1 MAISLL
7 VYVTIF
13 SGQLYFRR
21 SYFSTFLRS
30 NYFDATVIFQSSY
43 FFKAAAFLRSSFFR
57 TVTEYLL
64 LQNETSTGKRKFL
77 RKRNCLGQ
85 LLSGTATF
93 LPEELFRIKI
103 STVELLF
110 WSRYFCTASTF
121 SEELHFGKS

>member
-7 VYVTIF
+7 AYVTIF
-13 SGQLYFRR
+13 SRQLYFRR

-30 NYFDATVIFQSSY
+30 NYFDAT
-43 FFKAAAFLRSSFFR
+43 FFFFR
-57 TVTEYLL
+57 VVISSKQLLFWGAPFSEQSQNIYFYRVKL
-64 LQNETSTGKRKFL
+64 LQGSHFL
-77 RKRNCLGQ
+77 RKGSCLGQ